1 MLCKK
6 CGASLREG
14 AKFCPE
20 CGLMTAEN
28 LPPVAEYSYETL
40 QKLFPLSAVIALLI
54 IWLVFSA
61 IGVLAA
67 LGSGFWYVGVIISG
81 IVLFAILV
89 VMWANKG
96 KSKKWGKDRT
106 LWVLTPEGYATGY
119 PPDVAKR
126 VAGIG
131 AAGAAGGAKTG
142 NAGVSLMGANIAA
155 ENIKTIVHG
164 LPVMP
169 WAAFINAV
177 YRPEKN
183 EIALHLP
190 NGQVGLIKTNHE
202 NYAYVEQLVR
212 GYMEVNKLIV

>member
-1 MLCKK
+1 M
-6 CGASLREG
+6 
-14 AKFCPE
+14 PPP
-20 CGLMTAEN
+20 TAEY
-28 LPPVAEYSYETL
+28 AYETL
-40 QKLFPLSAVIALLI
+40 QELFPLSATIALLI

-67 LGSGFWYVGVIISG
+67 MGSGFWYVGVIISG

-89 VMWANKG
+89 AMWANKG
-96 KSKKWGKDRT
+96 KGKKWGKDRT
-106 LWVLTPEGYATGY
+106 LWVLTPYGYATGY

-131 AAGAAGGAKTG
+131 AAGAVGAAKIGTI
-142 NAGVSLMGANIAA
+142 GVTLLGIDMAA
-155 ENIKTIVHG
+155 ENIKTVMHG

-169 WAAFINAV
+169 WTAFMKAV
-177 YRPEKN
+177 YRPEKR

-190 NGQVGLIKTNHE
+190 NGQVGIIKANSD

-212 GYMEVNKLIV
+212 GYMGR

>member
-1 MLCKK
+1 MLCKN
-6 CGASLREG
+6 CGAVLRES
-14 AKFCPE
+14 ARFCPE
-20 CGLMTAEN
+20 CGLTAADN
-28 LPPVAEYSYETL
+28 LSPPAIEYSYETL
-40 QKLFPLSAVIALLI
+40 QKLFPLKAAIPLLI
-54 IWLVFSA
+54 VWLVFSA
-61 IGVLAA
+61 IGILAA

-96 KSKKWGKDRT
+96 KQKRWGVDRT
-106 LWVLTPEGYATGY
+106 LWVLMPDGYATGY

-131 AAGAAGGAKTG
+131 AAGAAGGAKIG
-142 NAGVSLMGANIAA
+142 NVAISLSGVSMAA
-155 ENIKTIVHG
+155 ENIKTVRHG

-169 WAAFINAV
+169 WAAFIKAE
-177 YRPEKN
+177 YRPDKR

-190 NGQVGLIKTNHE
+190 NGQTGIIHTNPD

-212 GYMEVNKLIV
+212 GYMRGR

>member
-1 MLCKK
+1 MFCQK
-6 CGASLREG
+6 CGSKLREG
-14 AKFCPE
+14 ARFCPE
-20 CGLMTAEN
+20 CGLNTSDN
-28 LPPVAEYSYETL
+28 LLSPTAEYSYETL
-40 QKLFPLSAVIALLI
+40 QKLFPLSATIALLL
-54 IWLVFSA
+54 IWLMFSA
-61 IGVLAA
+61 IGILAA

-106 LWVLTPEGYATGY
+106 LWVLTPDGYATGY

-131 AAGAAGGAKTG
+131 AAGAVGAAKIGTI
-142 NAGVSLMGANIAA
+142 GVTLMGIDMAA
-155 ENIKTIVHG
+155 ENIKTVMHG

-169 WAAFINAV
+169 WALFTKAV
-177 YRPEKN
+177 YRSEKC

-190 NGQVGLIKTNHE
+190 NGQVGIIKTNPD
-202 NYAYVEQLVR
+202 NYSYVEQLVR
-212 GYMEVNKLIV
+212 GYMGGR

>member
-1 MLCKK
+1 MFCNN

-14 AKFCPE
+14 ARFCPE
-20 CGLMTAEN
+20 CGLTTTN
-28 LPPVAEYSYETL
+28 TLPAPGAQYSYETL
-40 QKLFPLSAVIALLI
+40 QKLFPLSTTIALLI
-54 IWLVFSA
+54 IWLMFSA
-61 IGVLAA
+61 IGILAA

-81 IVLFAILV
+81 IVLLSILI

-131 AAGAAGGAKTG
+131 AAGAAGGAKIG
-142 NAGVSLMGANIAA
+142 NVAVSLMGVNMAVDNIR
-155 ENIKTIVHG
+155 TIRHG
-164 LPVMP
+164 LPLMP
-169 WAAFINAV
+169 WTAFISAQ
-177 YRPEKN
+177 YRPDKR

-190 NGQVGLIKTNHE
+190 NGQVGIIKANSD

-212 GYMEVNKLIV
+212 GYMGGR